1 MGKMKIS
8 HSDSDA
14 LERAKNTAKA
24 NKRAPINK
32 KASLIVYV
40 IVLVLAV
47 AARTVQLFSNM
58 DFDRGKYID
67 PSFMK
72 NYPLLVMIPGF
83 AIIAAILIW
92 GNARDKVISSCILI
106 NPMRLRY
113 DRLNKKIPHA
123 AGYSSLFMALLVA
136 VQIVFDFINLVHKN
150 TEYMKTLPREEA
162 EDFNKLTGYNLGMF
176 FTHLLMLFVVLTFV
190 SIAIN
195 IFNGVGFSHA
205 NCAALSTYAV
215 WKTVEIFKMV
225 SLNTAL
231 STYSGLVYQM
241 LSYMT
246 AVVFFLCTARFFNG
260 MEKKNTRFWMC
271 FMGYVSSILAA
282 VSVIPRY
289 ILLLIPTNYDDRL
302 DMSIPEISDVGIVFM
317 TITIVAVFW
326 STYVYRIMPKHNLGK
341 RRWSKAPISKEFQQM
356 ESIDE

>member
-162 EDFNKLTGYNLGMF
+162 EDFNKLTGYDLGMF
-176 FTHLLMLFVVLTFV
+176 L
-190 SIAIN
+190 
-195 IFNGVGFSHA
+195 
-205 NCAALSTYAV
+205 
-215 WKTVEIFKMV
+215 
-225 SLNTAL
+225 
-231 STYSGLVYQM
+231 
-241 LSYMT
+241 
-246 AVVFFLCTARFFNG
+246 
-260 MEKKNTRFWMC
+260 
-271 FMGYVSSILAA
+271 
-282 VSVIPRY
+282 
-289 ILLLIPTNYDDRL
+289 
-302 DMSIPEISDVGIVFM
+302 
-317 TITIVAVFW
+317 
-326 STYVYRIMPKHNLGK
+326 
-341 RRWSKAPISKEFQQM
+341 PIC
-356 ESIDE
+356 